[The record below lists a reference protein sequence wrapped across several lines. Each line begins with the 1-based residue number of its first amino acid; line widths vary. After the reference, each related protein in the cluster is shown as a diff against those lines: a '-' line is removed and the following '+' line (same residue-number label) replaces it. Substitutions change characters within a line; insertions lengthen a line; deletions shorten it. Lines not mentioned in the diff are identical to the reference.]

1 MYKPG
6 YERYVDWSYFK
17 AKLRKECDLAEEDV
31 EATTKME
38 QLQYKNDIGAYID
51 ELQFLNER
59 AGLSGGALKKVVRQ
73 GLPDR
78 IIKYMSFFGD

>member
-1 MYKPG
+1 MYKPS

-17 AKLRKECDLAEEDV
+17 AKLRKEYDLAEEDV